1 MTGFWVLDCLCL
13 AVVLVCAVLVAK
25 LRNLNGAVMSLSA
38 LGTILALLFV
48 VLEAPDVAQSEIVVG
63 AIALPALFAAM
74 VFMSASFSLRLSR
87 YGGIPRII
95 LYSALA
101 GFGVYF
107 FSDLTQALGQSGVL
121 PLPLA
126 ATVPAAAAILVGM
139 TLVFHQED
147 G

>member
-1 MTGFWVLDCLCL
+1 MREARSRYWAAAGFAATRYELYLY
-13 AVVLVCAVLVAK
+13 
-25 LRNLNGAVMSLSA
+25 
-38 LGTILALLFV
+38 TLL
-48 VLEAPDVAQSEIVVG
+48 
-63 AIALPALFAAM
+63 ALPALFAAM